1 MTALETE
8 NSINFYRRNREIHKK
23 KQNYTLPSLP
33 PKATGPDGFTGEFD
47 QTFKYQIVPILLNL
61 F

>member
-1 MTALETE
+1 MTALEAE
-8 NSINFYRRNREIHKK
+8 NSINFYRRNREIHQKT
-23 KQNYTLPSLP
+23 TLPLP

-47 QTFKYQIVPILLNL
+47 QTFKAQIVPMLHNL